1 MSKFGIEVYI
11 EVFQKVLFYVINLT
25 LRAKQNA
32 PSEFPEGLSLLA

>member
-1 MSKFGIEVYI
+1 MSEFDIEVYI

-32 PSEFPEGLSLLA
+32 PFKKRKVWGIG